1 MKAFGHYVFLHNTIQ
16 ETVGGL
22 ILEGHL
28 QVLSVGGLVPLHI
41 EEGYSV
47 MVDEEKLIPINS
59 NNTGKETFAIHWE
72 NILGHYDGEVWL

>member
-1 MKAFGHYVFLHNTIQ
+1 MKALGHYVFLHNTIQ

-28 QVLSVGGLVPLHI
+28 QVLSVGGLVPLII

-47 MVDEEKLIPINS
+47 MVDETKVIPFANEVS
-59 NNTGKETFAIHWE
+59 AIHWE
-72 NILGHYDGEVWL
+72 HILGYY

>member
-1 MKAFGHYVFLHNTIQ
+1 MKALGNFVFLHNTIQ

-28 QVLSVGGLVPLHI
+28 QVLSIGGLVPLHL

-47 MVDEEKLIPINS
+47 TVDDKELIPVDNEVS
-59 NNTGKETFAIHWE
+59 AIHWE
-72 NILGHYDGEVWL
+72 HILGYY